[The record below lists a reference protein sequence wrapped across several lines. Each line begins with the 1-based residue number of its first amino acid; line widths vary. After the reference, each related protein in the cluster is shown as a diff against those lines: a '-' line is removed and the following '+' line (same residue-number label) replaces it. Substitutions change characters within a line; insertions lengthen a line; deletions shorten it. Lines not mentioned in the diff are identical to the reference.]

1 MCASPKIALH
11 LRNRRLTSMKR
22 IDHIGIA
29 VRDLH
34 EAEKVFTDVLGVGP
48 FKTESVED
56 ESVQVSFFQAGESK
70 VELLESTT
78 EDGPIARHI
87 EKRGE
92 GLHHVAFH
100 VDDLDAELKRL
111 KELGYRII
119 SGPKSGADNKTIAF
133 LHPADASKVLVELCA
148 DSA

>member
-1 MCASPKIALH
+1 
-11 LRNRRLTSMKR
+11 MKR

-29 VRDLH
+29 VRDLN

-48 FKTESVED
+48 FKKESVDD

-100 VDDLDAELKRL
+100 VDDLDA
-111 KELGYRII
+111 G
-119 SGPKSGADNKTIAF
+119 
-133 LHPADASKVLVELCA
+133 VEAAARTGLQNYIRTEIRGRQ
-148 DSA
+148 